1 MRKATIEK
9 KTNETEIKLKINL
22 DGSGQYEINTGIP
35 FFDHMLTQVAVHGLF
50 DLEIKVEGDL
60 AVDQHHSIED
70 AALALGQAFQEALGD
85 KAGIERVG
93 QALVPMDEA
102 LCQVVVDLSG
112 RPYLVFDA
120 QWDDPRVADIPI
132 TLVEHF
138 FYSFSM
144 SSKSTL
150 HARVLYGRDNHH
162 KVEGLF
168 KAFGRALKMAAGFD
182 PRRQGQIPSSKGV
195 L

>member
-1 MRKATIEK
+1 MRKATIER

-22 DGSGQYEINTGIP
+22 DGSGQYDINTGIP

-50 DLEIKVEGDL
+50 DLEIKADGDL
-60 AVDQHHSIED
+60 AVDQHHTIED
-70 AALALGQAFQEALGD
+70 TALTLSQAFLEALGN

-120 QWDDPRVADIPI
+120 EWNDPRVADIPI

-144 SSKSTL
+144 TSKSTL

-168 KAFGRALKMAAGFD
+168 KAFGRALKMAVAFD
-182 PRRQGQIPSSKGV
+182 PRRQDRVPSSKGV

>member
-1 MRKATIEK
+1 MRKAMIER

-22 DGSGQYEINTGIP
+22 DGCGQHAINTGIP
-35 FFDHMLTQVAVHGLF
+35 FFDHMLTQIAVHGLF
-50 DLEIKVEGDL
+50 DLEIDAQGDL
-60 AVDQHHSIED
+60 SVDPHHTIED
-70 AALALGQAFQEALGD
+70 VALALGLGFLQALGE
-85 KAGIERVG
+85 KIGIERMG

-102 LCQVVVDLSG
+102 LCQVVVDFSG
-112 RPYLVFDA
+112 RPYLVFEA
-120 QWDDPRVADIPI
+120 AWLDPRVADIPV

-144 SSKSTL
+144 TAKATL
-150 HARVLYGRDNHH
+150 HAQVLYGRDNHH

-168 KAFGRALKMAAGFD
+168 KAFGRALKVAVVLD
-182 PRRQGQIPSSKGV
+182 PRRGDQIPSSKGV